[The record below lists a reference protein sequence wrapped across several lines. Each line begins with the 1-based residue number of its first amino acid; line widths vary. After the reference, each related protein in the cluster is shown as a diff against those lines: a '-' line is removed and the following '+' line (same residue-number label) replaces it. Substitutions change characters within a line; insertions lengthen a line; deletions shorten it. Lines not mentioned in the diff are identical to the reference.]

1 MGRRGRLACPKG
13 PKQFQDWCSLCGNS
27 GSLHSASHSMREWEA
42 PVGMTIRNT
51 DANLGHRA
59 DEREVARVIQVPA
72 PCEKTARS
80 GAPQT

>member
-1 MGRRGRLACPKG
+1 
-13 PKQFQDWCSLCGNS
+13 
-27 GSLHSASHSMREWEA
+27 
-42 PVGMTIRNT
+42 MTIRNT